1 MPSGDDLI
9 KEVDEMPNGELQ
21 NTILNEIK
29 EAIIN
34 IDIEPDMEALVQKA
48 IDSEVD
54 LVILVKTI
62 SEALE
67 KVGELY
73 ESMEYFLSELLVS
86 GDRAKRGIDVL
97 KPLIAKEKDKFL
109 GTIIFGSVKGDIHDI
124 GKTIISAFL
133 IGAGF
138 IVHDLGVEV
147 NAEKF
152 IDAIKIHDP
161 EILAMSTLLT
171 SCMEE
176 MRVVIN
182 TIKKEGLRDKLKI
195 IVGGRPVTKKFAREI
210 GADAFAFYPIDAI
223 DECKRLIKEFK
234 S

>member
-1 MPSGDDLI
+1 MI
-9 KEVDEMPNGELQ
+9 KEVDEIPNSEQQ
-21 NTILNEIK
+21 NSILNEIR
-29 EAIIN
+29 EAIIDV
-34 IDIEPDMEALVQKA
+34 DIEPNIEKLVQNA
-48 IDSEVD
+48 IDSEIE

-147 NAEKF
+147 TAEKF
-152 IDAIKIHDP
+152 IEAIKIHNP
-161 EILAMSTLLT
+161 EIVALSTLLT
-171 SCMEE
+171 TCMEQ
-176 MRVVIN
+176 MRAIIEA
-182 TIKKEGLRDKLKI
+182 IKREGLREKLKI
-195 IVGGRPVTKKFAREI
+195 IIGGRPVSKEFAKEI
-210 GADAFAFYPIDAI
+210 GADAFAFYPVDAI
-223 DECKRLIKEFK
+223 EECKRLIEEIRN
-234 S
+234 

>member
-1 MPSGDDLI
+1 
-9 KEVDEMPNGELQ
+9 MPNPELQ
-21 NTILNEIK
+21 NSILKEIK

-34 IDIEPDMEALVQKA
+34 IDIEPDIEKLVQNA
-48 IDSEVD
+48 IDSQIE
-54 LVILVKTI
+54 LVNLVKTI
-62 SEALE
+62 SDALE

-147 NAEKF
+147 SAEKF
-152 IDAIKIHDP
+152 VDAIKIHEP
-161 EILAMSTLLT
+161 EIVALSTLLT

-176 MRVVIN
+176 MRA
-182 TIKKEGLRDKLKI
+182 TIEAIKREGLREKVKI
-195 IVGGRPVTKKFAREI
+195 IIGGRPVSKEFAKEI
-210 GADAFAFYPIDAI
+210 GADAFAFYPVDAI
-223 DECKRLIKEFK
+223 EECKRLIDEIKNK
-234 S
+234 